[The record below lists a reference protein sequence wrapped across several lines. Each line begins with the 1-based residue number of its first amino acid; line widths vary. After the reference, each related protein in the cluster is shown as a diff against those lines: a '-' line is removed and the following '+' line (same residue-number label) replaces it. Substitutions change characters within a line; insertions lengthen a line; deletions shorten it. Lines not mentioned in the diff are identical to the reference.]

1 MLNRPQLT
9 LLALALA
16 AALPAAAQSNA
27 EVLNEIKALRD
38 RVNQL
43 EQQLKDSQ
51 AKAAAAPK
59 PQWGMTPEQA
69 AELNR
74 ITVKTEALEDSR
86 EASGFGG
93 LKISGQ
99 MQAAYIYNRAQD
111 LAGFQFLDSVAN
123 YGYNYWNSYIGMAIL
138 DFQKE
143 MSDGTKWRLTL
154 APQRGVGSTID
165 GYSIV
170 HEASVSVPLTDLQT
184 RLIAGQIPDWSGYE
198 YLQPTLNKLITHNL
212 LFDFTLPTGYTGA
225 GVDITTGKWVTKA
238 MLAQMNQNANYSAAK
253 GSVVAV
259 RVDYARGEYQGFGAA
274 GVYGQAPNFVNG
286 YACDD
291 CTATDSNL
299 GLIEVDGYFVRGD
312 WTVQGQLSYGY
323 AEGCGHH
330 RQCHRRLRT
339 ASWYGLSALAAYKF
353 TPRFEGVGA
362 HRLRQQREERR
373 RPAGLQLR
381 RLSNGIGRGA
391 SAAGDGQLRQGRVGG
406 RQPLCPVVGMNYVF
420 DESTIFKVEY
430 RYDGAN
436 QPVFEYVDDG
446 TYRKNNSVFGASV
459 SGLAICAAGP
469 DPAAWPRR
477 SMRGHEHADA
487 GSTDEGPGST
497 RRADGVDQPPA

>member
-1 MLNRPQLT
+1 MLTRPKLT

-86 EASGFGG
+86 EASGFTG

-170 HEASVSVPLTDLQT
+170 QEASVSVPLTDLQT
-184 RLIAGQIPDWSGYE
+184 RFIAGQIPDWSGYE

-212 LFDFTLPTGYTGA
+212 LFDFTLPTGYIGA
-225 GVDITTGKWVTKA
+225 GVDITSGKWVTKA
-238 MLAQMNQNANYSAAK
+238 LLAQMNQNANYSAAK
-253 GSVVAV
+253 GSVLAV

-291 CTATDSNL
+291 ALPPTPT
-299 GLIEVDGYFVRGD
+299 
-312 WTVQGQLSYGY
+312 
-323 AEGCGHH
+323 
-330 RQCHRRLRT
+330 
-339 ASWYGLSALAAYKF
+339 SA
-353 TPRFEGVGA
+353 
-362 HRLRQQREERR
+362 
-373 RPAGLQLR
+373 
-381 RLSNGIGRGA
+381 
-391 SAAGDGQLRQGRVGG
+391 
-406 RQPLCPVVGMNYVF
+406 
-420 DESTIFKVEY
+420 
-430 RYDGAN
+430 
-436 QPVFEYVDDG
+436 
-446 TYRKNNSVFGASV
+446 
-459 SGLAICAAGP
+459 
-469 DPAAWPRR
+469 
-477 SMRGHEHADA
+477 
-487 GSTDEGPGST
+487 
-497 RRADGVDQPPA
+497 

>member
-1 MLNRPQLT
+1 MLTRPKLT
-9 LLALALA
+9 LLALALV

-74 ITVKTEALEDSR
+74 LTVKTEALEDSR
-86 EASGFGG
+86 EASGFTG

-154 APQRGVGSTID
+154 APQRGVGSVID

-170 HEASVSVPLTDLQT
+170 QEASVSVPLTDLQT
-184 RLIAGQIPDWSGYE
+184 RFIAGQIPDWSGYE

-212 LFDFTLPTGYTGA
+212 LFDFTLPTGYIGA
-225 GVDITTGKWVTKA
+225 GVDLTSGKWVTKA

-274 GVYGQAPNFVNG
+274 GVYGQAPNFVNETG
-286 YACDD
+286 N
-291 CTATDSNL
+291 TNL

-323 AEGCGHH
+323 QKDAAITANASGGL
-330 RQCHRRLRT
+330 QT
-339 ASWYGLSALAAYKF
+339 ASWYGLSTLAAYKF
-353 TPRFEGVGA
+353 TPRFEGVGRFDYLNNA
-362 HRLRQQREERR
+362 KNGG
-373 RPAGLQLR
+373 GLLGYGID
-381 RLSNGIGRGA
+381 SGNGIGPDGSLGCVQGAAAVDPGCNDGA
-391 SAAGDGQLRQGRVGG
+391 SRYALAVG
-406 RQPLCPVVGMNYVF
+406 LNYVF
-420 DESTIFKVEY
+420 NQYTTFKAEY
-430 RYDGAN
+430 RYDWAN
-436 QPVFEYVDDG
+436 QPVFLYVDDG
-446 TYRKNNSVFGASV
+446 SYRKNNSVLGASV
-459 SGLAICAAGP
+459 VVSF
-469 DPAAWPRR
+469 
-477 SMRGHEHADA
+477 
-487 GSTDEGPGST
+487 
-497 RRADGVDQPPA
+497 